1 MVGTYPL
8 SQGQGSVKVTKE
20 GLYYRICCRCQLSEK
35 GMFRLVAVT
44 EAGRVDLGILAPV
57 GEFFCLQKR
66 IPCKQMGE
74 IPPQFHLISGDR
86 GNFVPVYPEEPFRYI
101 SRLKDSFLEIRGGQ
115 VGIVIK

>member
-8 SQGQGSVKVTKE
+8 RKGQGSVKVAKE
-20 GLYYRICCRCQLSEK
+20 GLYYRICCRCYLPEA
-35 GMFRLVAVT
+35 GIFRLVAVT

-57 GEFFCLQKR
+57 EDFFCLQKR
-66 IPCKQMGE
+66 IPCKIMGE
-74 IPPQFHLISGDR
+74 KLPEFHLVAGGQ
-86 GNFVPVYPEEPFRYI
+86 GNFIPVYPEEPFRYI